1 MFITLVSTSCAI
13 VGAITTYSI
22 IKYICHRSVYLH
34 TRDLVNCRNNL
45 IDSPDY
51 CDNIVKQQ
59 KVQEITTLL
68 SDYYSKKN
76 I

>member
-1 MFITLVSTSCAI
+1 MLVTLVFTC
-13 VGAITTYSI
+13 VGSITTYAI
-22 IKYICHRSVYLH
+22 MKYICHRSVYLH
-34 TRDLVNCRNNL
+34 TRDLINCRNNL
-45 IDSPDY
+45 INSSDY
-51 CDNIVKQQ
+51 QDNIIKQQ

>member
-1 MFITLVSTSCAI
+1 MIVTLVFTC
-13 VGAITTYSI
+13 VGVLTTYTI

-34 TRDLVNCRNNL
+34 TRDLINCRNNL
-45 IDSPDY
+45 INSPDY
-51 CDNIVKQQ
+51 RVNIIKQQ

>member
-1 MFITLVSTSCAI
+1 MLFTLVSTCCGI
-13 VGAITTYSI
+13 LTTYTI
-22 IKYICHRSVYLH
+22 VRYICRRSVYLH
-34 TRDLVNCRNNL
+34 TRDLINCRNNL
-45 IDSPDY
+45 INSPDY
-51 CDNIVKQQ
+51 HENIIKQQ

>member
-1 MFITLVSTSCAI
+1 MLFTLVSTCCGI
-13 VGAITTYSI
+13 LTTYTI
-22 IKYICHRSVYLH
+22 VRYICHRSVYLH
-34 TRDLVNCRNNL
+34 TRDLINCRNNL
-45 IDSPDY
+45 INSPDY
-51 CDNIVKQQ
+51 HENIIKQQ

>member
-1 MFITLVSTSCAI
+1 MLVALVSICCG
-13 VGAITTYSI
+13 VLTTYTI
-22 IKYICHRSVYLH
+22 VRYICHRSVYLH
-34 TRDLVNCRNNL
+34 TRDLINCRNSL
-45 IDSPDY
+45 INSPDY
-51 CDNIVKQQ
+51 HENIIKQQ

>member
-1 MFITLVSTSCAI
+1 MFVTLVFTCFG
-13 VGAITTYSI
+13 VLTTYTI
-22 IKYICHRSVYLH
+22 VRYICHRSVYLH
-34 TRDLVNCRNNL
+34 TRDLINCRNNL
-45 IDSPDY
+45 INSPDY
-51 CDNIVKQQ
+51 HENIIKQQ